1 MIIVITS
8 EMHLTVVE
16 APIIEDRQQDV
27 AVALVRTQQIGEVA
41 FELRPEDTEEEA
53 LTEWYQRE
61 GCSCTHGPD
70 SQPCCQSFPVTY
82 YREHRNIC
90 IEMTRDQLDLV
101 IMGQLS
107 ALTYTSTHSLRHS
120 SPRDERRRTTTKFLH
135 HQNSICQKTFTF
147 LHAVGSKHYKALKHH
162 YIHHGLVPR
171 IHGNT
176 GKPTANAFHPNEVL
190 HATNFVISYAEANGV
205 VLPGRIPGYK
215 RSDLQLLPSSM
226 TKRGVWLLYCKE
238 AEAASIRAVGRSTF
252 LALWQKFPP
261 QVVGHLQTSVLSVI
275 KTAVY

>member
-1 MIIVITS
+1 MLLWYES
-8 EMHLTVVE
+8 EE
-16 APIIEDRQQDV
+16 
-27 AVALVRTQQIGEVA
+27 
-41 FELRPEDTEEEA
+41 
-53 LTEWYQRE
+53 
-61 GCSCTHGPD
+61 S
-70 SQPCCQSFPVTY
+70 
-82 YREHRNIC
+82 
-90 IEMTRDQLDLV
+90 
-101 IMGQLS
+101 QLS

-226 TKRGVWLLYCKE
+226 TKRRVWLLYRKE
-238 AEAASIRAVGRSTF
+238 AEAASVRAVGHSTF
-252 LALWQKFPP
+252 LALWQKFLP
-261 QVVGHLQTSVLSVI
+261 QVVITRPLTDLC
-275 KTAVY
+275 AVCHRNSSLLVQHSNCSEEEKSRVSTNTQQFFF